1 MGRELRRLLIPP
13 ARLAETVD
21 LLPAEV
27 HYLRR
32 VLRCRSGS
40 RVAVI
45 DGCGHLWSAMVEG
58 AERLRLEQGV
68 RSPLEQRPP
77 SRPSLEL
84 ALGLPRREVD
94 VVWRM
99 ATELGADR
107 LQPLMASRSLERG
120 RPPMERWNL
129 IVREATEQCER
140 LWLPRL
146 EEICGAGSWLA
157 RPPRGLGL
165 LATTREP
172 ELPRL
177 AELLMM
183 GSSLAEPA
191 QVSLAI
197 GPEGGWT
204 PEEEAAAVAAGWRR
218 VGLGEEILRTSTA
231 AVSGLAA
238 LAAWR
243 LSCCASSP
251 RPST

>member
-1 MGRELRRLLIPP
+1 MSRELRRLLIPP

-157 RPPRGLGL
+157 RPPWGLGL

-191 QVSLAI
+191 QVSLSLI
-197 GPEGGWT
+197 H
-204 PEEEAAAVAAGWRR
+204 
-218 VGLGEEILRTSTA
+218 I
-231 AVSGLAA
+231 
-238 LAAWR
+238 
-243 LSCCASSP
+243 
-251 RPST
+251 